1 MDKKTQASKS
11 KFGTMTATSDAN
23 NDYQS
28 QSSMASS
35 GTTSSSVSE
44 YGTMTAKFDANN
56 DYGGKSGSQKG
67 QQQQQQQAGG
77 KKVQTSNKNI
87 GE

>member
-1 MDKKTQASKS
+1 MDKKTQASKA
-11 KFGTMTATSDAN
+11 KYGTMTATSDAN

-28 QSSMASS
+28 QSDTASS
-35 GTTSSSVSE
+35 GTTSSVSE

-56 DYGGKSGSQKG
+56 DYGKSGSQKG
-67 QQQQQQQAGG
+67 GQQQQQAGG